1 MEQINLDEMDESKF
15 PSFKIRKKEVI
26 VFGSKE
32 SNNSESVYVSTPG
45 AKNQRPCLK
54 LWCSN
59 RLRSECYISHIK
71 AVTKTALYHLKKI
84 SRIKGLLPLQD
95 LNSLIHTFITSRVD
109 FSNGLLTEHLKKT
122 IKQL

>member
-32 SNNSESVYVSTPG
+32 GNNSESVYVSTPG

-59 RLRSECYISHIK
+59 RRRSECYISHIK
-71 AVTKTALYHLKKI
+71 AVTKTALYHLKKFQEL
-84 SRIKGLLPLQD
+84 KDYCPYK
-95 LNSLIHTFITSRVD
+95 TSTV
-109 FSNGLLTEHLKKT
+109 
-122 IKQL
+122 